1 VEGFDES
8 GNHKF
13 IPTGFMRIGVS
24 PGGGRSSCWMRDDR
38 SGSIHSFNIRN
49 LFIHVQVPCCFEGE
63 RICALEML
71 GQIEAHLRVMG
82 GLIDALKED
91 QER

>member
-13 IPTGFMRIGVS
+13 RSTGLMRIWVYHLEW
-24 PGGGRSSCWMRDDR
+24 RSSCWMRDDR

-49 LFIHVQVPCCFEGE
+49 LFIHFQVPCCLEGE